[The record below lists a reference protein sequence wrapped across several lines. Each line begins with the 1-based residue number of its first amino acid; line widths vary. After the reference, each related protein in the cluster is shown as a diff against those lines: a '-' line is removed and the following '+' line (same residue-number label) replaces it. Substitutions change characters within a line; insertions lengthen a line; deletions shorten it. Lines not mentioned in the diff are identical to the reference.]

1 VFPLLSAAAP
11 KGKQRGQATGARKER
26 VKRSRHVRFDRRAAG
41 LLLITG
47 LISFAACVRSQTPP
61 ASRAVSQPDSVTAVP
76 QEQSPAPANPGGGA
90 AGGTEV
96 SSRDTAPTFKVRV
109 NLVLVRVV
117 VRDSQGDIVPNLKK
131 EDFQLFDNRKP
142 QTISSF
148 SVETPATHAMVPA
161 AATPSI
167 QAAVEAPA
175 LTPTTLP
182 QRFVSVV
189 FDDTSLSNTDAVTVR
204 AAATRLF
211 ASLVPSDRVGIYT
224 TSGQFT
230 QEFTA
235 DREALQES
243 LLRIV
248 PHPLSTSPGMH
259 PCPEVNY
266 YEADQIVNFHNAQA
280 LAVATED
287 AVQCAFNGDESKRAQ
302 ATSIAESSAQ
312 QAANLGD
319 AQSDY
324 IYRHLED
331 AMRRLSAMPGQ
342 RVMVFVSPGFVVTM
356 YTREGGDLIDRA
368 NRANIVINTIDARG
382 LYTPDM
388 GDVADPPRDSAL
400 TAGPKT
406 MYRTS
411 AQFAQTEILAQL
423 ADGTGG
429 TFFHNRNDLDEGL
442 RRAVVAPSLSYL
454 LAFSPQN
461 LKVDG
466 HYHTLKVSLT
476 GKQKYTVQTRHG
488 YYAPRTVK
496 DPAEAA
502 KQEIQ
507 EAIFSQEEI
516 HDVPIDLQ
524 TQFFKTDESQAK
536 LAVLTHVDMKGIHFR
551 KAEGRS
557 LDDLTF
563 ATAIFDQN
571 GNFVTGGEKIV
582 QMRLLDPTLN
592 RLSRSGFTV
601 KSSFDVKPGTYLV
614 RLVVRDAEGS
624 QMAARNGAVVIPY

>member
-1 VFPLLSAAAP
+1 
-11 KGKQRGQATGARKER
+11 
-26 VKRSRHVRFDRRAAG
+26 VKRSLQVRFDRRVIG
-41 LLLITG
+41 LLLIFSLT
-47 LISFAACVRSQTPP
+47 LFAPSVRSQTPP
-61 ASRAVSQPDSVTAVP
+61 DAPASLKSDSAAAPP
-76 QEQSPAPANPGGGA
+76 QEQPAAPANLGSGA
-90 AGGTEV
+90 GANTEV

-117 VRDSQGDIVPNLKK
+117 VRDSQGNVVPNLKK

-142 QTISSF
+142 QAISSF
-148 SVETPATHAMVPA
+148 SVETPATHAIVATA

-167 QAAVEAPA
+167 QAAAESPA
-175 LTPTTLP
+175 LTPTALP

-189 FDDTSLSNTDAVTVR
+189 FDDTSLSTTDAVTVR

-211 ASLVPSDRVGIYT
+211 GSMAPSDRVGIYT

-235 DREALQES
+235 DREALKES

-248 PHPLSTSPGMH
+248 PHPLSTSPGLH
-259 PCPEVNY
+259 PCPEINY
-266 YEADQIVNFHNAQA
+266 YEADQIVNFHDAQA

-287 AVQCAFNGDESKRAQ
+287 AVQCAFNGDETQRAQ
-302 ATSIAESSAQ
+302 AASMAESSAQ
-312 QAANLGD
+312 QAASQGD
-319 AQSDY
+319 AQGDY

-342 RVMVFVSPGFVVTM
+342 RVMVFVSPGFIVTT

-388 GDVADPPRDSAL
+388 GDIADPPRDTVL

-411 AQFAQTEILAQL
+411 AQFAQTEILAQF

-466 HYHTLKVSLT
+466 RYHTLKVSLM

-488 YYAPRTVK
+488 YYAPRIVK

-524 TQFFKTDESQAK
+524 TQFFKTDETQAK

-571 GNFVTGGEKIV
+571 GNYVTGGEKIV

>member
-1 VFPLLSAAAP
+1 M
-11 KGKQRGQATGARKER
+11 
-26 VKRSRHVRFDRRAAG
+26 KRSLQVRFDRRVIG
-41 LLLITG
+41 LLLIFELT
-47 LISFAACVRSQTPP
+47 LFAASVRSQTPP
-61 ASRAVSQPDSVTAVP
+61 DAPASLKSDSAAAPP
-76 QEQSPAPANPGGGA
+76 QEQPAAPANLGSGA
-90 AGGTEV
+90 GANTEV

-117 VRDSQGDIVPNLKK
+117 VRDSQGNVVPDLKK

-142 QTISSF
+142 QAISSF
-148 SVETPATHAMVPA
+148 SVETPATHAIVATA

-167 QAAVEAPA
+167 QAAAETPA
-175 LTPTTLP
+175 LTPTALP

-189 FDDTSLSNTDAVTVR
+189 FDDTSLSTTDAVTVR

-211 ASLVPSDRVGIYT
+211 GSMAPSDRVGIYT

-248 PHPLSTSPGMH
+248 PHPLSTSPGLH
-259 PCPEVNY
+259 PCPEINY
-266 YEADQIVNFHNAQA
+266 YEADQIVNFHDAQA

-287 AVQCAFNGDESKRAQ
+287 AVQCAFNGDETQRAQ
-302 ATSIAESSAQ
+302 AASMAESSAQ
-312 QAANLGD
+312 QAASQGD

-342 RVMVFVSPGFVVTM
+342 RVMVFVSPGFIVTT

-388 GDVADPPRDSAL
+388 GDIADPPRDTVL

-411 AQFAQTEILAQL
+411 AQFAQTEILAQF

-466 HYHTLKVSLT
+466 RYHTLKVALT

-488 YYAPRTVK
+488 YYAPRIVK

-524 TQFFKTDESQAK
+524 TQFFKTDETQAK

-571 GNFVTGGEKIV
+571 GNYVTGGEKIV

>member
-1 VFPLLSAAAP
+1 M
-11 KGKQRGQATGARKER
+11 
-26 VKRSRHVRFDRRAAG
+26 KRSLQVRFDRRVIG
-41 LLLITG
+41 LPLIFALT
-47 LISFAACVRSQTPP
+47 LFAASVRSQTPP
-61 ASRAVSQPDSVTAVP
+61 DAPASLKPDSAAAAP
-76 QEQSPAPANPGGGA
+76 QQQPAAPANPGSGA
-90 AGGTEV
+90 AGSTEV

-117 VRDSQGDIVPNLKK
+117 VRDSQGNVVPNLKK

-148 SVETPATHAMVPA
+148 SVETPATHAIVA
-161 AATPSI
+161 TTAATPSI
-167 QAAVEAPA
+167 QAAAEAPV
-175 LTPTTLP
+175 LTPTALP

-189 FDDTSLSNTDAVTVR
+189 FDDTSLSTTDAVTVR

-211 ASLVPSDRVGIYT
+211 GSMAPSDRVGIYT

-248 PHPLSTSPGMH
+248 PHPLSTSPGLH
-259 PCPEVNY
+259 PCPEINY
-266 YEADQIVNFHNAQA
+266 YEADQIVNFHDSQA

-287 AVQCAFNGDESKRAQ
+287 TVQCAFNGDETQRAQ
-302 ATSIAESSAQ
+302 AASMAESSAQ
-312 QAANLGD
+312 QAASQGD

-342 RVMVFVSPGFVVTM
+342 RVMVFVSPGFIVTT

-388 GDVADPPRDSAL
+388 GDIADPPRDTVL

-411 AQFAQTEILAQL
+411 SQFAQTEILAQL

-429 TFFHNRNDLDEGL
+429 TFFHNRNDLDEAL

-466 HYHTLKVSLT
+466 RYHTLKVSLA

-488 YYAPRTVK
+488 YYAPRSVK

-524 TQFFKTDESQAK
+524 TQFFKTDETQAK

>member
-1 VFPLLSAAAP
+1 LLSAAAP
-11 KGKQRGQATGARKER
+11 QAKQRGQATRARKER
-26 VKRSRHVRFDRRAAG
+26 VKRSLQVRFDRRVIG
-41 LLLITG
+41 LPLIFALT
-47 LISFAACVRSQTPP
+47 LFAASVRSQTPP
-61 ASRAVSQPDSVTAVP
+61 DAPASLKPDSAAAAP
-76 QEQSPAPANPGGGA
+76 QQQPAAPANPGSGA
-90 AGGTEV
+90 AGSTEV

-117 VRDSQGDIVPNLKK
+117 VRDSQGNVVPNLKK

-148 SVETPATHAMVPA
+148 SVETPATHAMVA
-161 AATPSI
+161 TTAATPSI
-167 QAAVEAPA
+167 QAAAEAPV
-175 LTPTTLP
+175 LTPTALP

-189 FDDTSLSNTDAVTVR
+189 FDDTSLSTTDAVTVR

-211 ASLVPSDRVGIYT
+211 GSMAPSDRVGIYT

-248 PHPLSTSPGMH
+248 PHPLSTSPGLH
-259 PCPEVNY
+259 PCPEINY
-266 YEADQIVNFHNAQA
+266 YEADQIVNFHDAQA

-287 AVQCAFNGDESKRAQ
+287 TVQCAFNGDETQRAQ
-302 ATSIAESSAQ
+302 AASMAESSAQ
-312 QAANLGD
+312 QAASQGD

-342 RVMVFVSPGFVVTM
+342 RVMVFVSPGFIVTT

-388 GDVADPPRDSAL
+388 GDIADPPRDTVL

-411 AQFAQTEILAQL
+411 SQFAQTEILAQL

-466 HYHTLKVSLT
+466 RYHTLKVSLA

-488 YYAPRTVK
+488 YYAPRSVK

-524 TQFFKTDESQAK
+524 TQFFKTDETQAK

>member
-1 VFPLLSAAAP
+1 M
-11 KGKQRGQATGARKER
+11 
-26 VKRSRHVRFDRRAAG
+26 KRSLQVRFDRRVIG
-41 LLLITG
+41 LLLIFALT
-47 LISFAACVRSQTPP
+47 LFAAFVRSQTPLDAP
-61 ASRAVSQPDSVTAVP
+61 ATSKSDSAAAPPQQQPA
-76 QEQSPAPANPGGGA
+76 APANPGSGA
-90 AGGTEV
+90 ASSTEV

-117 VRDSQGDIVPNLKK
+117 VRDSQGNVVPNLKK

-148 SVETPATHAMVPA
+148 SVETPATHAIVA
-161 AATPSI
+161 TTAATPSI
-167 QAAVEAPA
+167 QAAAEAPV
-175 LTPTTLP
+175 LTPTALP

-189 FDDTSLSNTDAVTVR
+189 FDDTSLSTSDAVTVR

-211 ASLVPSDRVGIYT
+211 GSMAPSDRVGIYT

-248 PHPLSTSPGMH
+248 PHPLSTSPGLH
-259 PCPEVNY
+259 PCPEINY
-266 YEADQIVNFHNAQA
+266 YEADQIVNFHDSQA

-287 AVQCAFNGDESKRAQ
+287 TVQCAFNGDQTQRAQ
-302 ATSIAESSAQ
+302 AASMAESSAQ
-312 QAANLGD
+312 QAASQGD

-342 RVMVFVSPGFVVTM
+342 RVMVFVSPGFIVTT

-388 GDVADPPRDSAL
+388 GDIADPPRDTVL

-411 AQFAQTEILAQL
+411 AQFAQTEILGQL

-466 HYHTLKVSLT
+466 RYHTLKVSLA

-524 TQFFKTDESQAK
+524 TQFFKTDETQAK